1 MRKDFGIPK
10 MPSEK
15 LRQAVSAETR
25 ASGEKRTQPACLLE
39 GSSRKSAANPLLLA
53 RKVRSKFGPKSQL
66 PDARNIHSAA
76 QRQSNHQGFW

>member
-39 GSSRKSAANPLLLA
+39 GSSRKSAANPAAKHA
-53 RKVRSKFGPKSQL
+53 RKS
-66 PDARNIHSAA
+66 
-76 QRQSNHQGFW
+76 